1 MAKIPLIK
9 PYAHLHNP
17 KTKYFDMD
25 QIFIF

>member
-9 PYAHLHNP
+9 PYAHLHNS
-17 KTKYFDMD
+17 KIKYFDMD